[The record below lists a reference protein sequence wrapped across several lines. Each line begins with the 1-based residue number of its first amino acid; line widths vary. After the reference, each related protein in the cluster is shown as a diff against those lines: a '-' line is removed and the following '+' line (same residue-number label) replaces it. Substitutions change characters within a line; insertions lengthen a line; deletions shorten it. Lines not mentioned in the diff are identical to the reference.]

1 MVVSRSVHIQAPVE
15 RVFALIADFAARAR
29 LNPAATPLQ
38 VEIESGRNLRVGT
51 VCHFR
56 LQAGGRILDYRIR
69 IVEFI
74 PNRRVVSRSDAPIPF
89 EVTLETEAEGTGTR
103 LTHSE
108 RFEPN
113 EAMLEQVPP
122 TSGARFL
129 QWLDGLLPFL
139 DIDAA
144 QRVHAQRE
152 QLLEEKLGG
161 NLERWLTAI
170 RMELEKK
177 PGSGKPL

>member
-1 MVVSRSVHIQAPVE
+1 MVVSRSVHIQAPVD
-15 RVFALIADFAARAR
+15 RVFALVTDFAARAR

-38 VEIESGRNLRVGT
+38 VEIESGKGLHIGAVY
-51 VCHFR
+51 HFR
-56 LQAGGRILDYRIR
+56 LQAGGRALDYRIR

-74 PNRRVVSRSDAPIPF
+74 PNRRVVSLSDTTVPF
-89 EVTLETEAEGTGTR
+89 EVTLETEAENGGTR

-108 RFEPN
+108 RFEPS
-113 EAMLEQVPP
+113 EAMLEMAPP
-122 TSGARFL
+122 KNGGRFL

-161 NLERWLTAI
+161 NLERWLAAI
-170 RMELEKK
+170 RLELEKE
-177 PGSGKPL
+177 PGNGKPF